1 MLFIYYE
8 EVELKKNLI
17 VLQEGNKDCGA
28 ACLLSIIRYYGGDVS
43 LERLVNLTKTDKE
56 GTNFY
61 NLSEV
66 SSNLG
71 LNAKCYKVDSDTK
84 LESISTPFVAQ
95 INNKNYMHFVVV
107 YKINETKVLIMD
119 PSIGKMVIDL
129 FEFTNMWTGNIMLFE
144 KIKSLPIY
152 REDKP
157 LNNVIII
164 TILKNKSTIIF
175 LIILSFIFTLLSCI
189 SSFYSQLVFDKVI
202 DTTIG
207 NLTIL
212 TILFSVL
219 NIIKIVTSYIRNY
232 LTIYLNQKLDISII
246 LNTFTKV
253 ILLPFYYYKN
263 KTTGEVLSRISDL
276 FSLKTFISRIII
288 SVFLD
293 ITIFI
298 GSFCILYFISRRIL
312 FILLI
317 LSLVYILIIIIFNY
331 PIKKYT
337 RVLQEDTSGVNS
349 YIVESVSAFESIK
362 GLNIEDNIILNFSKK
377 YTKLLNTSYKKQNI
391 ENIMLFIKELI
402 TDIGIL
408 LTNYLTIRLII
419 NNNLSIGNYMTI
431 TLLSSYMITPVKNII
446 DVISEYHYINNS
458 IIRANNLLEVEEEKV
473 YDKKKLEVKGNIT
486 INNLSY
492 SYNNKYD
499 VFDNISFYIKE
510 KDRVLILGSSG
521 SGKSTIMKLLY
532 KYYDVERDK
541 IYINN
546 YDINDYSMSDIR
558 SGITYISQNEI
569 LFTSSI
575 RDNIIMDRSVTEEE
589 FLKVCK
595 ITHVDEIVKNNI
607 LGYDYVLEENG
618 INLSGGQRQ
627 RIILA
632 RSLIKNSNIVMIDE
646 GLNEIDIKLERKILI
661 NIFNEYKNKTF
672 IIVSHRKD
680 NMDLYNRLIKI
691 DNGTLKNYERGDL

>member
-1 MLFIYYE
+1 M
-8 EVELKKNLI
+8 KKNLI

-28 ACLLSIIRYYGGDVS
+28 ACLLSIVRYYGGDVS
-43 LERLVNLTKTDKE
+43 LERLLNLTKTDKE

-61 NLSEV
+61 NLSEA
-66 SSNLG
+66 SNTLG
-71 LNAKCYKVDSDTK
+71 LSTKCYKVDSNTK
-84 LESISTPFVAQ
+84 LQSISTPFIVQ
-95 INNKNYMHFVVV
+95 MNNKNYMHFIVV
-107 YKINETKVLIMD
+107 YKIYETEVLIMD
-119 PSIGKMVIDL
+119 PSSGKKIIDL
-129 FEFTNMWTGNIMLFE
+129 FDFTNIWTGNIMLFE

-157 LNNVIII
+157 LNRVIIS
-164 TILKNKSTIIF
+164 TLLNNKSTIIF
-175 LIILSFIFTLLSCI
+175 LIVLSFIFTFLSCI
-189 SSFYSQLVFDKVI
+189 SSFYSQIIFDKVI
-202 DTTIG
+202 DTSIN
-207 NLTIL
+207 NLTII

-232 LTIYLNQKLDISII
+232 LVIYLNQKLDISII

-276 FSLKTFISRIII
+276 FSLKNFISRIII
-288 SVFLD
+288 SIFLD
-293 ITIFI
+293 TTIFI
-298 GSFCILYFISRRIL
+298 GTSCILYFISRRIL

-317 LSLVYILIIIIFNY
+317 ISLLYILIIIIFNY

-337 RVLQEDTSGVNS
+337 RVLQEDTSLINS

-377 YTKLLNTSYKKQNI
+377 YTKLLNTSYKKQSI
-391 ENIMLFIKELI
+391 ENSMLFIKEII

-419 NNNLSIGNYMTI
+419 NNTLSIGNYMTI
-431 TLLSSYMITPVKNII
+431 TLLSSYMITPVRNII

-458 IIRANNLLEVEEEKV
+458 IIRANNLLEVEEEKI
-473 YDKKKLEVKGNIT
+473 YDNKKLEVKGNIT
-486 INNLSY
+486 INHLSY

-499 VFDNISFYIKE
+499 VFNNISFYIKE
-510 KDRVLILGSSG
+510 KDRVLILGNSG

-558 SGITYISQNEI
+558 KGITYISQNEI

-575 RDNIIMDRSVTEEE
+575 RDNIIMDRSITEEG

-595 ITHVDEIVKNNI
+595 LTYVDEIVKKNI

-618 INLSGGQRQ
+618 VNLSGGQRQ

-632 RSLIKNSNIVMIDE
+632 RSLLKNSNIVMIDE

-661 NIFNEYKNKTF
+661 NIFNEYKDKTF
-672 IIVSHRKD
+672 IIISHRKD

-691 DNGTLKNYERGDL
+691 DNGILKNYERGDV

>member
-1 MLFIYYE
+1 M
-8 EVELKKNLI
+8 KKNLI
-17 VLQEGNKDCGA
+17 ILQEGNKDCGA
-28 ACLLSIIRYYGGDVS
+28 ACLLSIVRYYGGDVS
-43 LERLVNLTKTDKE
+43 LERLLNLTKTDKE

-61 NLSEV
+61 NLSEA
-66 SSNLG
+66 STIMG
-71 LNAKCYKVDSDTK
+71 LSAKCYKVDNDTK
-84 LESISTPFVAQ
+84 LQSVDTPFIAQ
-95 INNKNYMHFVVV
+95 INNKNYMHFIVV
-107 YKINETKVLIMD
+107 YKIYETKVLIMD
-119 PSIGKMVIDL
+119 PSSGKKIIDL
-129 FEFTNMWTGNIMLFE
+129 FDFTNIWTGNIMLFE
-144 KIKSLPIY
+144 KIKPLPIY

-157 LNNVIII
+157 LNRVIIS
-164 TILKNKSTIIF
+164 TILKNKNTIIF
-175 LIILSFIFTLLSCI
+175 LIILSFIFTFLSCI
-189 SSFYSQLVFDKVI
+189 SSFYSQIIFDKVI
-202 DTTIG
+202 DTTIN
-207 NLTIL
+207 NLTII

-288 SVFLD
+288 SIFLD
-293 ITIFI
+293 TTIFI
-298 GSFCILYFISRRIL
+298 GTSCILYFISRRIL

-317 LSLVYILIIIIFNY
+317 ISLIYILIILIFNY

-337 RVLQEDTSGVNS
+337 RVLQEDTALMNS

-362 GLNIEDNIILNFSKK
+362 GLNIEDNIILNFSRK

-391 ENIMLFIKELI
+391 ENSMLSIKELI

-408 LTNYLTIRLII
+408 LINYLTIRLII
-419 NNNLSIGNYMTI
+419 NNTLSIGNYMTI
-431 TLLSSYMITPVKNII
+431 TLLSGYMITPIRNII

-473 YDKKKLEVKGNIT
+473 YDNKKLEVKGNIV

-499 VFDNISFYIKE
+499 VFNNIGFYIKE

-558 SGITYISQNEI
+558 RGITYISQNEI

-575 RDNIIMDRSVTEEE
+575 RDNIIMDRNISEEE

-595 ITHVDEIVKNNI
+595 LTYVDEIVNNNI

-618 INLSGGQRQ
+618 VNLSGGQRQ

-632 RSLIKNSNIVMIDE
+632 RSLLKNSNIVMIDE
-646 GLNEIDIKLERKILI
+646 GLNEIDIKLERNILI
-661 NIFNEYKNKTF
+661 NIFNEYKEKTF
-672 IIVSHRKD
+672 IIISHRKD

-691 DNGTLKNYERGDL
+691 DNGTLKNYERGDV